1 MDFYR
6 PLWTRE
12 IYNTGSGGVLV
23 MTIMKNSGMIF
34 ITGGARS
41 GKSFF
46 AEKLAFK
53 AGADRVYLATMQALD
68 EEMKERI
75 ARHRA
80 VRKEKKWRTVEEPL
94 DLLNVL
100 KRENKKKRVILIDCL
115 TLWITNMMLKAYS
128 EKEILSAAEALAGF
142 AGRAEAQVIVVSN
155 EVGMGI
161 VPDNV
166 LGRNFRDTQGRVNQI
181 FAAQAKK
188 VYFMVAGLPLK
199 VKK

>member
-1 MDFYR
+1 MA
-6 PLWTRE
+6 
-12 IYNTGSGGVLV
+12 
-23 MTIMKNSGMIF
+23 IMKKSGMIF
-34 ITGGARS
+34 ITGGVRS

-46 AEKLAFK
+46 AEKLALK
-53 AGADRVYLATMQALD
+53 AGKDRVYVATMQALD
-68 EEMKERI
+68 GEMKQRI
-75 ARHRA
+75 ARHKINRED
-80 VRKEKKWRTVEEPL
+80 KNWRTVEEPL
-94 DLLNVL
+94 ALLNVL